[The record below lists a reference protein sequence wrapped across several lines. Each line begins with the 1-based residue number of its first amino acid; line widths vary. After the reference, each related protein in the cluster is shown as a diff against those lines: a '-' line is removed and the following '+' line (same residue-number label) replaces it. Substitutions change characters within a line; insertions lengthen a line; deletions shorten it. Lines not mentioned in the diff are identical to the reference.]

1 MEVQP
6 PQSVQINFNNKI
18 ITLHNVTIVK
28 NPKIITIDATQY
40 SNFLKGSP
48 VKLNNAATNATPVK
62 FHLPSLTPV
71 KKPQIITGNVSFK
84 TSPTLIKPIV
94 LNQTPTVSQ
103 VPTQVIRTIQPK
115 NGVVQLKSSPN
126 LVTTMSNDQ
135 IQAFLKQPQ
144 QQTVIIS
151 PPKVS
156 INNSPVKVQFKPATT
171 PTYVIAKSQAAPN
184 PAPAIIKPTQAKVII
199 SPPQKNKTSPC
210 DITPPDA
217 KRPCNKFDFRCIFC
231 KNVYDDSNLLVKH
244 LKLKHSELI
253 KDGSMAPE
261 QVKEPIKEIPKTSI
275 EAEKPSELTVVV
287 EPPAD
292 VKLPAV
298 SLTSPT
304 MIDNSPA
311 ATVSSPATIKSPAAH
326 VTSPVK
332 AKPPAEIKSPEED
345 KLPAPIETPAQPL
358 FQNDVKMSEN
368 EDFDDGDDD
377 ESEVNDLIMDLEET
391 QDTVES
397 SQARTDTPESP
408 EFEQHVPLIVVKK
421 EIEEPADE
429 AMNDPTDE
437 DLDDEDYEYYS
448 SMLEPICEL
457 SCEDD
462 SNDGIQNENAA
473 MRLYREAMEVNY
485 QQNGIKKRGR
495 RRQRKPKPL
504 VENTTSLNGI
514 LAGLLENT
522 SPSIKVPP
530 GPGRGR
536 RKEMNVLELE
546 MDRSN
551 GVCLFSCNK
560 CDASYKY
567 AGDLAKHVRSH
578 TISSPYQCSI
588 CQRKFTHIGS
598 LNTHLRIHSGE
609 RPYKVSYLIIG
620 SFLI

>member
-1 MEVQP
+1 MEVQA

-48 VKLNNAATNATPVK
+48 VKLSNATTATTPVK
-62 FHLPSLTPV
+62 FQLPSLTAV
-71 KKPQIITGNVSFK
+71 KKPQIVTGNVSFK
-84 TSPTLIKPIV
+84 TSPAFGKPIV
-94 LNQTPTVSQ
+94 LNQALGIPQLPKLTSPS
-103 VPTQVIRTIQPK
+103 QVIRTIQPK
-115 NGVVQLKSSPN
+115 NGVVQLKSATHVITSMSSP
-126 LVTTMSNDQ
+126 TASNDSKLQ
-135 IQAFLKQPQ
+135 TFLRKPQ

-156 INNSPVKVQFKPATT
+156 INNTPAKVQLKPASA
-171 PTYVIAKSQAAPN
+171 PTYVIAKSPVVANPVAAKPL
-184 PAPAIIKPTQAKVII
+184 PTQTKVII
-199 SPPQKNKTSPC
+199 SPPQKNKISPC

-217 KRPCNKFDFRCIFC
+217 KRPCNKLDFHCLFC
-231 KNVYDDSNLLVKH
+231 KNVYDDSNLLVEH
-244 LKLKHSELI
+244 LRLEHSQ
-253 KDGSMAPE
+253 S
-261 QVKEPIKEIPKTSI
+261 VKEELKYSQSVKVESIKNEPVKESSVKVEKEPKPPVLV
-275 EAEKPSELTVVV
+275 KP
-287 EPPAD
+287 
-292 VKLPAV
+292 
-298 SLTSPT
+298 
-304 MIDNSPA
+304 
-311 ATVSSPATIKSPAAH
+311 SSPALMDTANH
-326 VTSPVK
+326 
-332 AKPPAEIKSPEED
+332 
-345 KLPAPIETPAQPL
+345 IESRL
-358 FQNDVKMSEN
+358 SEN
-368 EDFDDGDDD
+368 ESDGGDDD

-391 QDTVES
+391 QDTATS
-397 SQARTDTPESP
+397 SQARSGTPESP
-408 EFEQHVPLIVVKK
+408 EFEEHVPPIAVKQ
-421 EIEEPADE
+421 EAELQLEDE
-429 AMNDPTDE
+429 AMNDDSHE
-437 DLDDEDYEYYS
+437 DLDYDDYEYCS
-448 SMLEPICEL
+448 SIMEPICEL

-462 SNDGIQNENAA
+462 SNDGVQDENEA

-495 RRQRKPKPL
+495 RKQRKPKPL

-514 LAGLLENT
+514 LAGLLENV

-536 RKEMNVLELE
+536 RKEMNVQELE

-560 CDASYKY
+560 CDQSFKY

-609 RPYKVSYLIIG
+609 RPYKVSSAHVRIQLLLNFHFFSVQPMRQELHAIQLLDG
-620 SFLI
+620 AC